1 MTTGEKLKSQLTELS
16 RNLWWAWNPHI
27 IKLFRDLDAE
37 ALTALRE
44 HDWPGNVRELFNVIQ
59 RCALNAEGLTITR
72 ENVLGHIRR

>member
-37 ALTALRE
+37 AFRAANHNPVSILAGFSSERFDDLARGRGAAGPGRQRIPGTA
-44 HDWPGNVRELFNVIQ
+44 
-59 RCALNAEGLTITR
+59 
-72 ENVLGHIRR
+72 